1 MVALVSNRMRFD
13 EKQNS
18 SDGQSAHVDWWQKGW
33 HAFVEWLTEPIS
45 FPGKWPACNPSQQRY
60 NRDTEAMIQSSNNSL
75 ADVQ

>member
-1 MVALVSNRMRFD
+1 MVALVSNRIRFD
-13 EKQNS
+13 GEHNS
-18 SDGQSAHVDWWQKGW
+18 LNGRPAHAGLWQKGW

-60 NRDTEAMIQSSNNSL
+60 NRDTEAMIQSSNKSL